1 MRKVSRKPLFD
12 VHPTEKKEPRNKRI
26 KEKKES
32 VEGKRTRRKKAEP
45 VETPKEKDDWKDYNT
60 SKPDIGIPV
69 EFMIMTEKGK
79 QLIFHGFRKSVS
91 EAYIDEPYYF
101 AILSKKFNNLQ
112 YRLIN
117 GCQDAW
123 NCPDHFP
130 SCDRCPK
137 HKIPKRT

>member
-12 VHPTEKKEPRNKRI
+12 VSPSKEKEPRKRREG
-26 KEKKES
+26 KEKKP
-32 VEGKRTRRKKAEP
+32 VDNKRKRRKKSEP
-45 VETPKEKDDWKDYNT
+45 IVESNSGSEWEDYSTN
-60 SKPDIGIPV
+60 KPDIGVPI
-69 EFMIMTEKGK
+69 EFRVTTDKGK
-79 QLIFHGFRKSVS
+79 ELIFHGFRKATY
-91 EAYIDEPYYF
+91 ETYIDEPYYF

-137 HKIPKRT
+137 HK